1 MNAENVGMHHIY
13 TGIMSV
19 ITDTGRF
26 KSSNQQTLQF
36 FGFLASDRE
45 ETETTSAS
53 LVIRLSYLRMIVIRL
68 KVKVQISDVP
78 FPPLSS
84 YICRLL

>member
-13 TGIMSV
+13 TGIMCV
-19 ITDTGRF
+19 VTDTGRF
-26 KSSNQQTLQF
+26 KSSNQQMLHF

-45 ETETTSAS
+45 ESETSSPS
-53 LVIRLSYLRMIVIRL
+53 LVIRLSYLRIIVIRL
-68 KVKVQISDVP
+68 KVKVP